1 MPRVSFTQN
10 LQRHVTCPDIEV
22 EGDTVRAA
30 LDNAF
35 AAYPKLRGYVL
46 TEQGGLHRHMAVIV
60 NGESTLDR
68 QKLSQPVGA
77 SDEIY
82 VMQALSGG

>member
-10 LQRHVTCPDIEV
+10 LQRHVACPEIEV
-22 EGDTVRAA
+22 EADTVKTA
-30 LDNAF
+30 LDAAF
-35 AAYPKLRGYVL
+35 QTYPKLKGYIL
-46 TEQGGLHRHMAVIV
+46 NDQGGLHRHMAVIV

-68 QKLSQPVGA
+68 ETLSQPVEKN
-77 SDEIY
+77 DEIY

>member
-1 MPRVSFTQN
+1 MPRLSFTQN
-10 LQRHVTCPDIEV
+10 LQRHVNCPDLNV
-22 EGDTVRAA
+22 EGDTVRSS

-35 AAYPKLRGYVL
+35 RIYPKLRGYVL
-46 TEQGGLHRHMAVIV
+46 NDQGGLHRHMAIIV

-68 QKLSQPVGA
+68 ETLLQPVG
-77 SDEIY
+77 SDDEIY

>member
-22 EGDTVRAA
+22 EADTVGSALNAA
-30 LDNAF
+30 F
-35 AAYPKLRGYVL
+35 KAYPKLKGYVVND
-46 TEQGGLHRHMAVIV
+46 QGGLHRHMAVIV

-68 QKLSQPVGA
+68 ETLSQAVK
-77 SDEIY
+77 SDDEIY